1 MAGWPHRA
9 LSRGD
14 RHRERTE
21 DEEITDDT
29 GERNRCERIS
39 LGPFGGR
46 WRSHVGSRG
55 IIAHLDPACRHPG
68 GMGWLTQFSHLC
80 LSNYPITWNWI
91 ASGASQ
97 WSLRLL
103 SDLIISPPSVERLTG
118 TATPSVSA
126 RNIARFHKSQIERRE
141 RQVPSQDTKA
151 RAPQTSQP
159 LSGSAT
165 RPLSSLRTTW
175 PVSPPVAPRRTLG
188 PTQRGQISRP
198 AVERRRVLRGTF
210 SECAPGRI
218 FVRER
223 HHRRLEG
230 AGASLV
236 DLPALCGMWGGEN
249 DPRHGPAGPSS
260 AALSVASPQS
270 PQFTP
275 LLRLVIPA
283 RALRPTPLTL

>member
-1 MAGWPHRA
+1 MRKDLPGSVR
-9 LSRGD
+9 
-14 RHRERTE
+14 
-21 DEEITDDT
+21 
-29 GERNRCERIS
+29 
-39 LGPFGGR
+39 GR
-46 WRSHVGSRG
+46 WGHVGSRG
-55 IIAHLDPACRHPG
+55 ISAHLDPACRHPG
-68 GMGWLTQFSHLC
+68 GLTQFSHLC
-80 LSNYPITWNWI
+80 PSNYPITWNWI
-91 ASGASQ
+91 ASGVSQ
-97 WSLRLL
+97 WSLKLL

-118 TATPSVSA
+118 TAAPSVSA
-126 RNIARFHKSQIERRE
+126 RNIARFHKSQIERRG

-188 PTQRGQISRP
+188 PAQRGQIPRP
-198 AVERRRVLRGTF
+198 AVARRRVLRGTF

-236 DLPALCGMWGGEN
+236 DLPALCGMWGK
-249 DPRHGPAGPSS
+249 RS
-260 AALSVASPQS
+260 
-270 PQFTP
+270 
-275 LLRLVIPA
+275 PA
-283 RALRPTPLTL
+283 RPCRAIVSGAFSGVPPGSTVHPPPASCHPSKKF